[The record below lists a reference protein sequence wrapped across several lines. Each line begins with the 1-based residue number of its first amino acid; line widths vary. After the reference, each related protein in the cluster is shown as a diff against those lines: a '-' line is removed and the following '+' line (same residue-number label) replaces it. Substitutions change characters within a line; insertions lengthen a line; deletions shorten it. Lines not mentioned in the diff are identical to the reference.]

1 MLHNVTEF
9 RKHTILAADRTIGDI
24 KGSCAVGIL
33 PPRDRLPSRCHSN
46 AGENSIADEYSKS

>member
-24 KGSCAVGIL
+24 KGSCAVGIAT
-33 PPRDRLPSRCHSN
+33 
-46 AGENSIADEYSKS
+46 AGPTPKPLSFERR